1 MSTWQSCYPRPQ
13 MKRASFLPLMEGW
26 TLNGEAIALPYC
38 PESLLSGYEGALGIT
53 MTYEVSFTLPKGF
66 LGKGH
71 RLLIHFGAVD
81 QIAEVFLNGR
91 PIVRHEGGYLPF
103 SGDLTRALLNGENRL
118 TVCVIDALDHDF
130 PYGKQRKK
138 RGGMWYTPVTGIW
151 QPVWLE
157 AVPETQIE
165 GLKIVPDLNGI
176 SLTVDTRAAHCDTV
190 IRLAGKEVV
199 RASWANTG
207 EARRIDI
214 PGEFVRLWTPEAPTL
229 YDLTVTTGEDRVE
242 SYFALRTVD
251 IRPDAR
257 GIQRL
262 CLNGEPIFLNAVLD
276 QGYFT
281 DGHFLPGDPEEYA
294 RDIRRMKELGFNT
307 LRKHVKVEPECFYEA
322 CDRLGMLVVQDMVN
336 SGEYHYVLDTVLPTI
351 GFQHRPNWPVS
362 ARRKEIFEHCA
373 AETVAHL
380 HDHPC
385 VIGYTIFNEGWGQY
399 DGDRIYRALKS
410 ADPTR
415 FYNTASGWFR
425 PRETDVDSRHV
436 YFRNKRL
443 HPGKRP
449 LFLSECG
456 GYVRR
461 MEGHLWSPA
470 KEYGYGKYDTEALLT
485 DAIARLYAEMVY
497 PAIPEGLCGVVYT
510 QLSDIEEEINGLYT
524 YDRQVCKV
532 DADKMRAVLKKAEEL
547 LRAAASATENAIGIM
562 SR

>member
-1 MSTWQSCYPRPQ
+1 MTAWKICYPRPQ
-13 MKRASFLPLMEGW
+13 MRRDSFLPLEEGW
-26 TLNGEAIALPYC
+26 TLNGQPITLPFC
-38 PESLLSGYEGALGIT
+38 PESLLSGYEGTLGDT
-53 MTYEVSFTLPKGF
+53 MTYEARFTLPKGF
-66 LGKGH
+66 LPKGQ

-103 SGDLTRALLNGENRL
+103 HGDLTRALQPGENQL
-118 TVCVIDALDHDF
+118 TVCVIDALDHDY

-151 QPVWLE
+151 QTVWLE
-157 AVPETQIE
+157 AVPETAIG
-165 GLKIVPDLNGI
+165 GLKIVPDLTGI
-176 SLTVDTRAAHCDTV
+176 SLTVDTRAAHCDAV
-190 IRLAGKEVV
+190 VRLAGEEVA

-214 PGEFVRLWTPEAPTL
+214 PGEYVRLWTTETPTL
-229 YDLTVTTGEDRVE
+229 YDLTVTAGADRVE

-257 GIQRL
+257 GVQRL

-281 DGHFLPGDPEEYA
+281 DGHYLSGDPAEYD
-294 RDIRRMKELGFNT
+294 RDIQRMKALGFNT
-307 LRKHVKVEPECFYEA
+307 LRKHVKVEPECYYAA

-336 SGEYHYVLDTVLPTI
+336 SGGYHYVLDTVLPTL
-351 GFQHRPNWPVS
+351 GFQYRPNWPVS
-362 ARRKEIFEHCA
+362 ARRKAIFERCA
-373 AETVAHL
+373 AEIVTHL

-461 MEGHLWSPA
+461 MEGHLWNSA
-470 KEYGYGKYDTEALLT
+470 KEYGYGKYETETQLT
-485 DAIARLYAEMVY
+485 DAIVRLYDEMVC

-532 DADKMRAVLKKAEEL
+532 DADKMRAVLAKAEEL
-547 LRAAASATENAIGIM
+547 LRAAASAPENAIGIM